1 MSGHSKRK
9 SPPAHGASSPSQPKR
24 QRMSPA
30 VRDSASRAGRSSAA
44 PSRASTSA
52 AAPSPR
58 DSLSSLSPTN
68 SRQSTP
74 EPASVAGAS
83 ATVMTA
89 GSSKLATVDT
99 AAPST
104 TGTEDDGEAYE
115 EENDDDDDDD
125 GQTEAIKHPTQ
136 SAKTVPGKQ
145 PRPLEPAT
153 GANANSAP
161 TLGHVSQKQQ
171 QASGNRHPTQ
181 GGKGR
186 KGEQALEHAVA
197 AREEVERR
205 RVELKNAAAAS
216 GGAVAVGVAGARD
229 VDDPAAVKT
238 EEVEE
243 VVVTGEEAE
252 DLTAPASLFSSVHV
266 DLITESRPK
275 RERPAIAEERAG
287 IIQFRV
293 VTNDGKPDSMII
305 LTGLKN
311 VFQKQLPKMPREYIA
326 RLVFDRAHWSMAIV
340 KRGLEVV
347 GGITY
352 RPFEG
357 QEFAEIVFC
366 AITGTEQVKASS
378 RGYGSH
384 MMNHFKDHV
393 KASTRCMHFLTYAD
407 NYAIGYFKKQ
417 ARLCQGFTKEIA
429 LDRKVWAG
437 YIKDYEGGT
446 IMHCAMLPRVKYLDV
461 ANILSEQRE
470 VILSKIRALSTSHVV
485 HQGLDAFKK
494 LEPGQSLDPSMVPG
508 LKESG
513 WTPEMDELTRR
524 PKRPPHFAVMKKL
537 LTLLVDHPSS
547 WAFANPVNAAEVT
560 DYYDVIK
567 QPMDLAT
574 MENKLE
580 ANTYNT
586 LPEFIADAKL
596 IFSNCRQYN
605 DLGSNYVKNAN
616 KLEAYLNEQVK
627 IYSDE

>member
-1 MSGHSKRK
+1 MSHHSKRK
-9 SPPAHGASSPSQPKR
+9 SPPPTGASSPSQTKR
-24 QRMSPA
+24 QRLSPA
-30 VRDSASRAGRSSAA
+30 LREPSTRAGRSSAA
-44 PSRASTSA
+44 ASRAASTSGA
-52 AAPSPR
+52 ASPH
-58 DSLSSLSPTN
+58 DSLSSLSPTG

-74 EPASVAGAS
+74 EAGPS
-83 ATVMTA
+83 TGPATVTATVPSA
-89 GSSKLATVDT
+89 GSSKLANVT
-99 AAPST
+99 APST
-104 TGTEDDGEAYE
+104 TGTEE
-115 EENDDDDDDD
+115 DDDVDDD
-125 GQTEAIKHPTQ
+125 GVDTQEGTAEPPVFEHPTQ

-153 GANANSAP
+153 GANANNNSSSTNDRTP
-161 TLGHVSQKQQ
+161 GVSQKQQ
-171 QASGNRHPTQ
+171 AASGNRHPTQ

-186 KGEQALEHAVA
+186 KGEQALEQAVA

-205 RVELKNAAAAS
+205 RVELKNAAASS
-216 GGAVAVGVAGARD
+216 GGATAVGVAGARD
-229 VDDPAAVKT
+229 IDPAAIVKT
-238 EEVEE
+238 EDTEE
-243 VVVTGEEAE
+243 VVVTGDDAE
-252 DLTAPASLFSSVHV
+252 DITAP
-266 DLITESRPK
+266 PK

-287 IIQFRV
+287 IIRFAV

-311 VFQKQLPKMPREYIA
+311 IFQKQLPKMPREYIA
-326 RLVFDRAHWSMAIV
+326 RLVYDRAHWSMAIV

-357 QEFAEIVFC
+357 QQFAEIVFC
-366 AITGTEQVKASS
+366 AITGTEQVKVNPERRAQ
-378 RGYGSH
+378 GYGSH
-384 MMNHFKDHV
+384 LMNHLKDHV
-393 KASTRCMHFLTYAD
+393 KASTKCMHFLTYAD

-417 ARLCQGFTKEIA
+417 GFTKEIA
-429 LDRKVWAG
+429 LDRSVWAG

-446 IMHCAMLPRVKYLDV
+446 IMHCAMLPRVKYLEV
-461 ANILSEQRE
+461 ASMLATQRE
-470 VILSKIRALSTSHVV
+470 IILGKIRALSTSHIV
-485 HQGLDAFKK
+485 HSGLDAFKT
-494 LEPGQSLDPSMVPG
+494 LQPGQSLDPSVVPG

-567 QPMDLAT
+567 NPMDLAT

-586 LPEFIADAKL
+586 LAEFIADAKL

-605 DLGSNYVKNAN
+605 DSGSNYVKNAN
-616 KLEAYLNEQVK
+616 KLESYLNEQVK

>member
-1 MSGHSKRK
+1 
-9 SPPAHGASSPSQPKR
+9 
-24 QRMSPA
+24 
-30 VRDSASRAGRSSAA
+30 
-44 PSRASTSA
+44 
-52 AAPSPR
+52 
-58 DSLSSLSPTN
+58 
-68 SRQSTP
+68 
-74 EPASVAGAS
+74 
-83 ATVMTA
+83 MTA

-104 TGTEDDGEAYE
+104 TGTDEEGDADED
-115 EENDDDDDDD
+115 NVV
-125 GQTEAIKHPTQ
+125 TETVVEHPTQ

-153 GANANSAP
+153 GPNANNGSSSTAA
-161 TLGHVSQKQQ
+161 VSQKQQ
-171 QASGNRHPTQ
+171 QASGANRHPTQ

-238 EEVEE
+238 EETEE

-252 DLTAPASLFSSVHV
+252 DLTAP
-266 DLITESRPK
+266 PK

-293 VTNDGKPDSMII
+293 VTNDGHPDSMII

-366 AITGTEQVKASS
+366 AITGTEQVK
-378 RGYGSH
+378 GYGSH

-417 ARLCQGFTKEIA
+417 GFTKEIA

-446 IMHCAMLPRVKYLDV
+446 IMHCSMLPRVKYLDV
-461 ANILSEQRE
+461 ANILAEQRE
-470 VILSKIRALSTSHVV
+470 IILTKIRALSTSHVV
-485 HQGLDAFKK
+485 HQGLDAFKN
-494 LEPGQSLDPSMVPG
+494 LQPGQSLDPSMVPG

-580 ANTYNT
+580 ANTYNN
-586 LPEFIADAKL
+586 LAEFITDAKL

-605 DLGSNYVKNAN
+605 DSGSNYVKNAN